1 MTFQQ
6 APFFLG
12 QSGELVRIS
21 SALTDWYAH
30 FEFCEYLK
38 NYYNQ
43 NAKLL
48 AHTYGAPKANNSKA
62 FTCFSEEI
70 KE

>member
-12 QSGELVRIS
+12 QNDELVEIS
-21 SALTDWYAH
+21 SALTDWCAH
-30 FEFCEYLK
+30 FKVCEFVK

-43 NAKLL
+43 NVKIVAYVSVGSLRPIIL
-48 AHTYGAPKANNSKA
+48 QCPYVSVQMR
-62 FTCFSEEI
+62 
-70 KE
+70 